1 LSPLWFPACQEC
13 NRRESRFLQ
22 LHPKESYEWLGVL
35 KGSLTLGEKA
45 KRLLMERY
53 ALAFNQALAA
63 GDARKANS
71 IAGRAIIL
79 MGL

>member
-1 LSPLWFPACQEC
+1 
-13 NRRESRFLQ
+13 
-22 LHPKESYEWLGVL
+22 
-35 KGSLTLGEKA
+35 
-45 KRLLMERY
+45 MERY